1 MIYDK
6 LQVNSDDER
15 FMLEAIKQ
23 AEIAAEAGEVPVGA
37 VVVQGGKI
45 IAKAHNQ
52 VEMDKASSSHAEMI
66 ALSEAENAL
75 GEKWLLDATMY
86 VTLEPCSMC
95 AGAMV
100 LARIKRLVIG
110 AKDPKTG
117 ACGSKIN
124 VINNEGL
131 NHRVDVTTGVFE
143 KECGEM
149 LSNFFKEKRTT
160 NI

>member
-37 VVVQGGKI
+37 VVVHDGKI

-52 VEMDKASSSHAEMI
+52 VETDKASSSHAEMI

>member
-1 MIYDK
+1 MVYDK
-6 LQVNSDDER
+6 LQVNSDDEL

-23 AEIAAEAGEVPVGA
+23 AEVAAETGEVPVGA
-37 VVVQGGKI
+37 VVVQNGEI

-52 VEMDKASSSHAEMI
+52 VEKDKASSSHAEMI
-66 ALSEAENAL
+66 ALDAAEKTL

-117 ACGSKIN
+117 ACGSKVSI
-124 VINNEGL
+124 INNEGL
-131 NHRVDVTTGVFE
+131 NHRVEVTTGIFE
-143 KECGEM
+143 KECSEM
-149 LSNFFKEKRTT
+149 LSNFFRKKR
-160 NI
+160 NRKY

>member
-1 MIYDK
+1 MIYEK
-6 LQVNSDDER
+6 LQVNSDDEL

-23 AEIAAEAGEVPVGA
+23 AEIAAESGEVPVGA
-37 VVVQGGKI
+37 VVVQDGKI

-66 ALSEAENAL
+66 ALAEAEKAL

-117 ACGSKIN
+117 ACGSKVNIA
-124 VINNEGL
+124 NNEGL
-131 NHRVDVTTGVFE
+131 NHRIEITRGICE
-143 KECGEM
+143 EQCGKM
-149 LSNFFKEKRTT
+149 LTEFFRKKR
-160 NI
+160 N

>member
-23 AEIAAEAGEVPVGA
+23 AEIAEEAGEVPVGA
-37 VVVQGGKI
+37 VVVQDGKI

-52 VEMDKASSSHAEMI
+52 VETDKASSFHAEMI
-66 ALSEAENAL
+66 ALAEAEKAL

-117 ACGSKIN
+117 ACGSKVN

-131 NHRVDVTTGVFE
+131 NHRVEVTTGVFE
-143 KECGEM
+143 EACSEM
-149 LSNFFKEKRTT
+149 LTSFFKEKRTS

>member
-1 MIYDK
+1 MFYDN
-6 LQVNSDDER
+6 LQVNTDDER
-15 FMLEAIKQ
+15 FMLEAINQ
-23 AEIAAEAGEVPVGA
+23 AEIAAEQDEVPVGA
-37 VVVQGGKI
+37 VIVQNGKI

-52 VEMDKASSSHAEMI
+52 VETDKASSSHAEMI
-66 ALSEAENAL
+66 ALAEAEKVL

-110 AKDPKTG
+110 ARDPKTG
-117 ACGSKIN
+117 ACGSIIN
-124 VINNEGL
+124 VIDNEGL
-131 NHRVDVTTGVFE
+131 NHRVEITTGVFE
-143 KECGEM
+143 KECSEM
-149 LSNFFKEKRTT
+149 LTNFFREKRTS